1 MYKILRII
9 CCVIAALCVAACV
22 FVFIYA
28 GTVWGIC
35 TLLGAVV
42 FFALTVLF
50 KHYQEDGESKN
61 GTPDETDG
69 GTYGNTDGNSDDH
82 TAEN

>member
-1 MYKILRII
+1 MFKILRII
-9 CCVIAALCVAACV
+9 CCIISALCVAGCI

-35 TLLGAVV
+35 VLLGAVV

-50 KHYQEDGESKN
+50 KRYQNDDEEKRKTIAKENEENQPEDII
-61 GTPDETDG
+61 D
-69 GTYGNTDGNSDDH
+69 
-82 TAEN
+82 

>member
-1 MYKILRII
+1 MFKTLRII
-9 CCVIAALCVAACV
+9 CCIISALCVAGCI

-35 TLLGAVV
+35 VLLGAVV

-50 KHYQEDGESKN
+50 KRYQNDDEEKRNDLQNKGEQDQPRLN
-61 GTPDETDG
+61 
-69 GTYGNTDGNSDDH
+69 
-82 TAEN
+82 ENEQNNNEEN

>member
-1 MYKILRII
+1 MFKILRII
-9 CCVIAALCVAACV
+9 SCIIAALCVAACV

-28 GTVWGIC
+28 GVVWGIC

-50 KHYQEDGESKN
+50 KHYQEDSEEKLKSEEVQPSEN
-61 GTPDETDG
+61 TNDE
-69 GTYGNTDGNSDDH
+69 
-82 TAEN
+82 